1 MICTRK
7 IFQNTKTTGN
17 KGAETREDD
26 SFSTSK
32 SAPGKDGSPNSII
45 TFKIALNVKKSEY
58 SRFSL
63 SKAMNLRLG
72 LSSTSGWHREATPN
86 WRSFRSR
93 LWISW
98 NNLSTRTAR
107 MTPWDKNS
115 PVRDPELFRS
125 SLSAPNFQ
133 QPWTSVSQQ
142 LLQTSRSSMA
152 LD

>member
-1 MICTRK
+1 MTCTRK

-17 KGAETREDD
+17 KGAEMREDN
-26 SFSTSK
+26 SFSMSK

-58 SRFSL
+58 FRFSL
-63 SKAMNLRLG
+63 SKAMNLCLG
-72 LSSTSGWHREATPN
+72 LSSASGWHGEAIPH
-86 WRSFRSR
+86 WRSFRSG
-93 LWISW
+93 LWMSW

-107 MTPWDKNS
+107 MTLWDKNF
-115 PVRDPELFRS
+115 PVGDPELFRS
-125 SLSAPNFQ
+125 SLSAPSFQ

-142 LLQTSRSSMA
+142 LLQTSRSSTA